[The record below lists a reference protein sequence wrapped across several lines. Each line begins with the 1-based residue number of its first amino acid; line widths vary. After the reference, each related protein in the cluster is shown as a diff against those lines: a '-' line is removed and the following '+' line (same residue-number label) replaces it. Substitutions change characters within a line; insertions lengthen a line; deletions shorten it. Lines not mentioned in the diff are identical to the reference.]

1 MVAYVKFLDFTD
13 QLVAGV
19 HNFDAN
25 TYKVALTNT
34 APVNTQT
41 SLDTGTNHP
50 PPAAANG
57 YSAGG
62 ATVASITTVEAA
74 GTVTVDAADT
84 VFTASGGSIGPF
96 RYAILYNDSATSPA
110 DALVMYADYGSNITV
125 LDTGT
130 FTVRWNASGIFTVT

>member
-34 APVNTQT
+34 APTNTDT
-41 SLDTGTNHP
+41 SLLTGSAHP

-62 ATVASITTVEAA
+62 ATVGSITTTEAA

-110 DALVMYADYGSNITV
+110 DALVMYADYGSSITV

-130 FTVRWNASGIFTVT
+130 FTVKWNASGIFTVT